1 MPLRKGGQYGPMAKL
16 RTFAIALCTAC
27 ALSACGGAATRSL
40 SPGAELIDLKA
51 SLDSG
56 QLRGDEY
63 DRAKRRVLERGPSQD
78 AAIPP
83 AQQLADLQRALD
95 AGAINRE
102 EYDRL
107 HRALTYR

>member
-1 MPLRKGGQYGPMAKL
+1 MANP
-16 RTFAIALCTAC
+16 RMIAMALCMAC
-27 ALSACGGAATRSL
+27 TLAACGGATPRNL
-40 SPGAELIDLKA
+40 SAGAELIDLKA

-63 DRAKRRVLERGPSQD
+63 DRARRRVFERGASPD
-78 AAIPP
+78 AAIPQ

-107 HRALTYR
+107 QRALTYR